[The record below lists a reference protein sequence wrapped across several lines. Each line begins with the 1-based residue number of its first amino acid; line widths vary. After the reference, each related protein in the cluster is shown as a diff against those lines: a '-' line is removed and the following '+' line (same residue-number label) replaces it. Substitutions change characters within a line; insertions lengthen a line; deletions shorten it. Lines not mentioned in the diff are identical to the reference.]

1 MSVPI
6 PTHQRVSW
14 WKTRRGRTTIAHAF
28 TLALAVAG
36 GAIIMIPF
44 FWMLSTALKEQSAV
58 YLYPPQWIPR
68 PPRFRNFYEALTLVP
83 FATYAMNTFIVVGLV
98 LLGTLLS
105 CSFAAYGFARL
116 RAPGRDLIFM
126 ALLATMML
134 PGAVTLVP
142 LYLLFNELGWINT
155 FLPLTVPAFFGN
167 AFNIFLLRQFYIT
180 IPKELEESAR
190 IDGANSYQIWWHIML
205 PLSKAVLATVAVF
218 TFVATYNDFFNPL
231 IYLTDDSK
239 RTIAVALSYF
249 QGSPRMGPQR
259 HLLMAAVTA
268 SIIPPLVLFFA
279 AQRYFVRGIVMTG
292 IKG

>member
-1 MSVPI
+1 MTTRI
-6 PTHQRVSW
+6 AANGRVSF
-14 WKTRRGRTTIAHAF
+14 WKTRRGQKTVANWISFAI
-28 TLALAVAG
+28 AVAG
-36 GAIIMIPF
+36 GVIIMIPF

-58 YLYPPQWIPR
+58 YAYPPQWIPI
-68 PPRFRNFYEALTLVP
+68 PPQFRNFYDALTLIP
-83 FATYAMNTFIVVGLV
+83 FTTYATNTFIIVSFV

-116 RAPGRDLIFM
+116 RAPGRDFIFM
-126 ALLATMML
+126 VLLATMML

-142 LYLLFNELGWINT
+142 LYLLFNQLGWINT
-155 FLPLTVPAFFGN
+155 FLPLIVPSFFGS
-167 AFNIFLLRQFYIT
+167 AFYIFLLRQFYIT

-231 IYLTDDSK
+231 IYLADDSK

-279 AQRYFVRGIVMTG
+279 AQRYFVRGIAMTG